1 MAKALFICIAF
12 LTLWVIISNYRLD
25 NALNEIIALQ
35 GEKTALKMQI
45 ETNGRI
51 INAYNKKIL
60 DASKQ
65 IAELKET
72 ALESGDSCY
81 SQRISPAL
89 LNKLRKS
96 RSNTDTADKDNK

>member
-1 MAKALFICIAF
+1 MTKALFICIAF
-12 LTLWVIISNYRLD
+12 LTLCVGILHFMLD
-25 NALNEIIALQ
+25 NAQNKISTLQ
-35 GEKTALKMQI
+35 SEKNSLKMQV

-51 INAYNKKIL
+51 INAYNQKIL

-81 SQRISPAL
+81 SQPIAPAL

-96 RSNTDTADKDNK
+96 RSNTDTTGKDNK

>member
-1 MAKALFICIAF
+1 MKYVLIICAF
-12 LTLWVIISNYRLD
+12 LAVWGLFNQYRVNYAQTQI
-25 NALNEIIALQ
+25 NTLQ
-35 GEKTALKMQI
+35 GEKTALKMQV

-51 INAYNKKIL
+51 INAYNQKIL

-65 IAELKET
+65 IAELKEA
-72 ALESGDSCY
+72 ALESGDVCY

-96 RSNTDTADKDNK
+96 RSNTAAAGKDNK

>member
-1 MAKALFICIAF
+1 MKYVLILCAF
-12 LTLWVIISNYRLD
+12 LAVWGLFNQYRVNYAQSQI
-25 NALNEIIALQ
+25 NTLQ

-65 IAELKET
+65 IAELKEA
-72 ALESGDSCY
+72 ALESGDVCY

-96 RSNTDTADKDNK
+96 RSNTTGASKDNK

>member
-1 MAKALFICIAF
+1 MKYVLILCAF
-12 LTLWVIISNYRLD
+12 LAVWGLFNQYRVNYAQTQID
-25 NALNEIIALQ
+25 KLQ

-45 ETNGRI
+45 ETNGRM

-65 IAELKET
+65 IAELKKT
-72 ALESGDSCY
+72 ALESGDVCY

-96 RSNTDTADKDNK
+96 RSNTAEAGKDNK

>member
-1 MAKALFICIAF
+1 MKYVLIICAF
-12 LTLWVIISNYRLD
+12 LAVWGLFNQYRVNYAQTQID
-25 NALNEIIALQ
+25 TLQ

-65 IAELKET
+65 IAELKEA
-72 ALESGDSCY
+72 ALESGDVCY

-96 RSNTDTADKDNK
+96 KSNTAAAGKDNK

>member
-1 MAKALFICIAF
+1 MKYILIICAF
-12 LTLWVIISNYRLD
+12 LAVWGLFNQYRVNYAQSQIDTLQS
-25 NALNEIIALQ
+25 
-35 GEKTALKMQI
+35 EKTALKMQI

-81 SQRISPAL
+81 NQPIAPAL
-89 LNKLRKS
+89 RAKLRKS
-96 RSNTDTADKDNK
+96 RSNTNTTSKDNK

>member
-1 MAKALFICIAF
+1 MKYILIICAF
-12 LTLWVIISNYRLD
+12 LAVWGLFNQYRVNYAQSQIDTLQS
-25 NALNEIIALQ
+25 
-35 GEKTALKMQI
+35 EKTALKMQI

-81 SQRISPAL
+81 NQPIAPAL
-89 LNKLRKS
+89 RAKLRKS
-96 RSNTDTADKDNK
+96 RSNNNTTSNDNK

>member
-1 MAKALFICIAF
+1 MKYVLIICAF
-12 LTLWVIISNYRLD
+12 LAVWGLFNQYRL
-25 NALNEIIALQ
+25 NYAQTQINTLQ
-35 GEKTALKMQI
+35 SEKTALKMQV

-51 INAYNKKIL
+51 INAYNQKIL

-81 SQRISPAL
+81 NQPLAPAL
-89 LNKLRKS
+89 RAKLRKS
-96 RSNTDTADKDNK
+96 RSNTDTAGKDNK

>member
-1 MAKALFICIAF
+1 MKYVLILCAF
-12 LTLWVIISNYRLD
+12 LAVWGLFNQYRL
-25 NALNEIIALQ
+25 NYAQSQINTLQ
-35 GEKTALKMQI
+35 GEKTALKMQV
-45 ETNGRI
+45 ETNVRLI
-51 INAYNKKIL
+51 TAYNQKIL

-81 SQRISPAL
+81 NQQISPAL

-96 RSNTDTADKDNK
+96 RSNTATAGKDNK